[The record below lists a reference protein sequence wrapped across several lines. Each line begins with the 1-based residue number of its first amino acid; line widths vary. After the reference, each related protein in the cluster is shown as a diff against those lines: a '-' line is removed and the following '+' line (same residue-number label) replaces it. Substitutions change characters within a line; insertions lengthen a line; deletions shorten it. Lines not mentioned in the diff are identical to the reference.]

1 MRAKILN
8 ASAGSGKTYQLA
20 YKYVRDVIDQPGLYR
35 HILAVTFT
43 NKATEE
49 MKSRILK
56 EIHRLASGGAS
67 PYLGNLCRELSL
79 DERSVRKRAAEVRS
93 KILHDYSRFTVLT
106 IDTFFQRIL
115 RAFIKELGIDLNYN
129 VEIETAS
136 VLSKGA
142 DTLIEQI
149 TVDRDLQRWLT
160 EFVQER
166 IDEGRK
172 WDIRD
177 GILSLGGE
185 LFKEKNKDA
194 LSVPRSREELGRIVS
209 RAAAQA
215 EATKKQLQQ
224 TAARAVAIIS
234 RAGLT
239 AADFSGKSRSFANYF
254 FTVAAGEL
262 KPYGATVAKMAA
274 APEGWGAKGSPA
286 QALAPELQ
294 PLLRALAQHFDLSRL
309 CEYTGEAGR
318 PDTVTAEKLAV
329 LAENGVTRVSIN
341 PQTMEEAVLEAIGRR
356 HSAADVYQAMELAK
370 ASGIPHINMDL
381 IAGLPTDTPEGFS
394 RTLDK
399 CLALAPDNLT
409 VHTLA
414 LKKGSRILLDGLPVP
429 GAAEVG
435 QMLDYS
441 AAHLSQA
448 GYTPYYLYRQKYMSG
463 NFENVGWSKPG
474 AEGLYNIY
482 IMEELHSILSVGA
495 GGSTKLV
502 DPRTGHIVRH
512 FNCKYA
518 KEYLEK
524 PEKWTQN
531 RAQFFAFERAL
542 LRDYGLLPEEN
553 TEGSDS

>member
-1 MRAKILN
+1 MI
-8 ASAGSGKTYQLA
+8 G
-20 YKYVRDVIDQPGLYR
+20 
-35 HILAVTFT
+35 
-43 NKATEE
+43 
-49 MKSRILK
+49 
-56 EIHRLASGGAS
+56 
-67 PYLGNLCRELSL
+67 PYLEALCREIALMGSA
-79 DERSVRKRAAEVRS
+79 AAE
-93 KILHDYSRFTVLT
+93 
-106 IDTFFQRIL
+106 
-115 RAFIKELGIDLNYN
+115 LGLKVKSLYIGGG
-129 VEIETAS
+129 TPT
-136 VLSKGA
+136 
-142 DTLIEQI
+142 TL
-149 TVDRDLQRWLT
+149 
-160 EFVQER
+160 
-166 IDEGRK
+166 
-172 WDIRD
+172 
-177 GILSLGGE
+177 
-185 LFKEKNKDA
+185 
-194 LSVPRSREELGRIVS
+194 
-209 RAAAQA
+209 
-215 EATKKQLQQ
+215 
-224 TAARAVAIIS
+224 
-234 RAGLT
+234 
-239 AADFSGKSRSFANYF
+239 
-254 FTVAAGEL
+254 
-262 KPYGATVAKMAA
+262 
-274 APEGWGAKGSPA
+274 SPA
-286 QALAPELQ
+286 QLQ
-294 PLLRALAQHFDLSRL
+294 TLLRTLAQHFDLSRL
-309 CEYTGEAGR
+309 CEYTVEAGR

-435 QMLDYS
+435 QMLNYS

>member
-294 PLLRALAQHFDLSRL
+294 PLLREMCDIYDANRKSWNTCDLLKENYRSFALLSDLYKRVQQL
-309 CEYTGEAGR
+309 CDEQNMMLLSETKYVLSEFIGHNDAPFIYCLLYTSDAADEL
-318 PDTVTAEKLAV
+318 D
-329 LAENGVTRVSIN
+329 GVD
-341 PQTMEEAVLEAIGRR
+341 LGGRR
-356 HSAADVYQAMELAK
+356 IIKKSFFQAEDGIRDQPRSRGLGDVYK
-370 ASGIPHINMDL
+370 
-381 IAGLPTDTPEGFS
+381 
-394 RTLDK
+394 
-399 CLALAPDNLT
+399 
-409 VHTLA
+409 
-414 LKKGSRILLDGLPVP
+414 
-429 GAAEVG
+429 
-435 QMLDYS
+435 
-441 AAHLSQA
+441 
-448 GYTPYYLYRQKYMSG
+448 RQ
-463 NFENVGWSKPG
+463 
-474 AEGLYNIY
+474 
-482 IMEELHSILSVGA
+482 
-495 GGSTKLV
+495 T
-502 DPRTGHIVRH
+502 
-512 FNCKYA
+512 
-518 KEYLEK
+518 
-524 PEKWTQN
+524 
-531 RAQFFAFERAL
+531 
-542 LRDYGLLPEEN
+542 
-553 TEGSDS
+553 

>member
-262 KPYGATVAKMAA
+262 KHGPIALVDEGEPVVFIVPPARGRNVLHAKVISGIEEVKARGAYIIAVA
-274 APEGWGAKGSPA
+274 E
-286 QALAPELQ
+286 EN
-294 PLLRALAQHFDLSRL
+294 D
-309 CEYTGEAGR
+309 
-318 PDTVTAEKLAV
+318 PDVE
-329 LAENGVTRVSIN
+329 RY
-341 PQTMEEAVLEAIGRR
+341 
-356 HSAADVYQAMELAK
+356 ADVVFWRPACPTLMSPLVDVVPLQLFAMDMAKLKNYDVDKPRNLAK
-370 ASGIPHINMDL
+370 SV
-381 IAGLPTDTPEGFS
+381 
-394 RTLDK
+394 
-399 CLALAPDNLT
+399 T
-409 VHTLA
+409 V
-414 LKKGSRILLDGLPVP
+414 
-429 GAAEVG
+429 E
-435 QMLDYS
+435 
-441 AAHLSQA
+441 
-448 GYTPYYLYRQKYMSG
+448 
-463 NFENVGWSKPG
+463 
-474 AEGLYNIY
+474 
-482 IMEELHSILSVGA
+482 
-495 GGSTKLV
+495 
-502 DPRTGHIVRH
+502 
-512 FNCKYA
+512 
-518 KEYLEK
+518 
-524 PEKWTQN
+524 
-531 RAQFFAFERAL
+531 
-542 LRDYGLLPEEN
+542 
-553 TEGSDS
+553 

>member
-215 EATKKQLQQ
+215 
-224 TAARAVAIIS
+224 AARAVAIIS

-294 PLLRALAQHFDLSRL
+294 PLLREMCDIYDANRKSWNTCDLLKENYRSFALLSDLYKRVQQLCDEQNMMLLSETKYVLSEFIGHNDAPFIYEKVGNRFERFMIDEFQDTNEVQNQIFAAVSR
-309 CEYTGEAGR
+309 EATSNSR
-318 PDTVTAEKLAV
+318 STA
-329 LAENGVTRVSIN
+329 G
-341 PQTMEEAVLEAIGRR
+341 
-356 HSAADVYQAMELAK
+356 
-370 ASGIPHINMDL
+370 
-381 IAGLPTDTPEGFS
+381 
-394 RTLDK
+394 
-399 CLALAPDNLT
+399 
-409 VHTLA
+409 
-414 LKKGSRILLDGLPVP
+414 
-429 GAAEVG
+429 GAATG
-435 QMLDYS
+435 KS
-441 AAHLSQA
+441 STARPSRRWARA
-448 GYTPYYLYRQKYMSG
+448 TPKSRCCGRTGGASPR
-463 NFENVGWSKPG
+463 WSPSTT
-474 AEGLYNIY
+474 ASSN
-482 IMEELHSILSVGA
+482 
-495 GGSTKLV
+495 GSS
-502 DPRTGHIVRH
+502 PRTTVR
-512 FNCKYA
+512 
-518 KEYLEK
+518 
-524 PEKWTQN
+524 
-531 RAQFFAFERAL
+531 
-542 LRDYGLLPEEN
+542 
-553 TEGSDS
+553 